1 MPLKADGTVEFRA
14 TLFAVIRTSLKI
26 KMDGPIDQCNVE
38 LREIMRKIW
47 KRTPDK
53 ILDSLVPPPGDEDE
67 VTVGKFYATFLIQDY
82 FRRFK
87 KKKETRLAV
96 ERQEAEE
103 DLTVSLQAG
112 LRTLHEAGPELKRA
126 ISGSLEE
133 AADLELETNTR
144 RNNLP
149 FFGSVIQA
157 VKRKGSLKGLAVN
170 NVQHARVS
178 PTNSYNYHVPGN
190 KFTSDSD
197 YLRENSMQMVP
208 VSGRIGHNRPLQLA
222 NGSGEVA
229 DQDSEGW

>member
-26 KMDGPIDQCNVE
+26 KMDGPIDQCNLE

-47 KRTPDK
+47 KRTPEK

-87 KKKETRLAV
+87 KKKETRLA
-96 ERQEAEE
+96 EARQEQEE
-103 DLTVSLQAG
+103 ELTVSLQAG
-112 LRTLHEAGPELKRA
+112 LRTLHEAGPELRRA

-133 AADLELETNTR
+133 ATDGELEPATR
-144 RNNLP
+144 
-149 FFGSVIQA
+149 
-157 VKRKGSLKGLAVN
+157 KSLTVN

-178 PTNSYNYHVPGN
+178 PTNSYSQQARQNSFSRN
-190 KFTSDSD
+190 MSDKE
-197 YLRENSMQMVP
+197 YLKEGSMQMVA
-208 VSGRIGHNRPLQLA
+208 VRLS
-222 NGSGEVA
+222 NGGSNGG
-229 DQDSEGW
+229 SEGAHSTTTTTPPLATPSSSNSTGSQ